1 MEYLTRVLHEASKDK
16 KFRFHPL
23 CKSLNII
30 NLCFADDL
38 LLVCKANANSIQII
52 QKSFKA
58 FYDASGLF
66 INNLKSRIYF
76 GGISNSEKAS
86 LLNLS
91 KLTEGSF
98 PLIYLG
104 MPLRPT
110 KWKAMDCDLI
120 LMKIRLRLHGWA
132 SRNLS
137 YVGRVQLIHSV
148 LLGIRNYWM
157 SIFLLPQRV
166 IKEIDWDQI
175 WDYVLHQDSRWYWKK
190 LIKLSKTLSSST
202 LNAVVIQGK
211 LQLNKLY
218 LLSIPGN
225 PINNM
230 KNVWCKLSVP
240 KHRFIL
246 WQAINQKLLT
256 RDLLHYCHI
265 SVSCLACLVCESE
278 LECHSHL
285 FFDCIFSKRV
295 FQAVAGWLGDLI
307 WPEKFIDWCIWL
319 NETRKGCMDRVV
331 LAALAASVYYLWL
344 NRNKC
349 CFESS
354 CFSIY
359 HLDSLIKE
367 SVKARVSSLSLR
379 TKKLSF
385 REKLVIHFISSL

>member
-52 QKSFKA
+52 QNSFKA
-58 FYDASGLF
+58 FSDASGLF

-76 GGISNSEKAS
+76 GGISDSEKAS

-91 KLTEGSF
+91 KLIEGSF

-110 KWKAMDCDLI
+110 KWKAMECDLI
-120 LMKIRLRLHGWA
+120 LTKIRLRLHGWA

-137 YVGRVQLIHSV
+137 YAGCVQLIHSV

-166 IKEIDWDQI
+166 IKEIDCLCRNFLWGVKGTRRKFHLTSWDQVCQPKSHGGLGFKEGHLWNKIKLARYIWAISSKQDLLWVKWVNCIYLKGDQI
-175 WDYVLHQDSRWYWKK
+175 WDYVLHQDSSWYWKK

-202 LNAVVIQGK
+202 LNAAVIQGK

-225 PINNM
+225 PINSM
-230 KNVWCKLSVP
+230 KAVWCKLSVP
-240 KHRFIL
+240 KYRFIL
-246 WQAINQKLLT
+246 WQVINQKLLT

-265 SVSCLACLVCESE
+265 SVSCLACPVCESK
-278 LECHSHL
+278 LESHSHL

-295 FQAVAGWLGDLI
+295 FQVVAGWLGD
-307 WPEKFIDWCIWL
+307 FI
-319 NETRKGCMDRVV
+319 
-331 LAALAASVYYLWL
+331 
-344 NRNKC
+344 
-349 CFESS
+349 
-354 CFSIY
+354 
-359 HLDSLIKE
+359 
-367 SVKARVSSLSLR
+367 
-379 TKKLSF
+379 
-385 REKLVIHFISSL
+385 